1 MDFQDFPAS
10 ETINED
16 VREYRETPGAVLI
29 DVRLPEEYEE
39 GHIPG
44 SKNIPLSSIREVS
57 SLADDFELPLF
68 VYCHS
73 GARSS
78 RAVYALK
85 AMGYTNVK
93 NLGGI
98 SAYTGKLES

>member
-1 MDFQDFPAS
+1 MVFPDFPAS
-10 ETINED
+10 ETIDED
-16 VREYRETPGAVLI
+16 VRKCFETPGAVLI
-29 DVRLPEEYEE
+29 DVRLPEEYRE

-44 SKNIPLSSIREVS
+44 SKNIPLTSIREIS

-68 VYCHS
+68 VYCRS

-78 RAVYALK
+78 RAVYALESI
-85 AMGYTNVK
+85 GYTNVK

-98 SAYTGKLES
+98 SAYTGPLER

>member
-1 MDFQDFPAS
+1 MEFLNFPAS
-10 ETINED
+10 ETINEGIK
-16 VREYRETPGAVLI
+16 EYRKTPGAMLI
-29 DVRLPEEYEE
+29 DVRMPEEYME
-39 GHIPG
+39 GRIPG
-44 SKNIPLSSIREVS
+44 SKNIPLPSIHEIS
-57 SLADDFELPLF
+57 SLADDYDLPLF

-98 SAYTGKLES
+98 TAYLGKVER